1 MTGGGTLFKT
11 VGESFSER
19 VTFELSQEYEDKGG
33 KSPMEKEQQ
42 VPTPQ
47 GRDRLGLGKEHEGIH
62 HSGV

>member
-42 VPTPQ
+42 VPTAP
-47 GRDRLGLGKEHEGIH
+47 R
-62 HSGV
+62 